1 MFHVGYFKHV
11 LTILQCVCKECSRAL
26 VHPQERTTLL
36 RRMRDPRAD
45 ALRKQALYKRVVGR
59 GAAFRGRFDASVA
72 RARAFREA
80 ASSALR
86 AMIARPSMGRHELET
101 AERGAFGSSRAR
113 PAQVDRC
120 KAASKCP
127 YCGARNGPVRK
138 VAGAGALKL
147 SHEKWRGVK
156 REDLLD
162 DDEFSAYAE
171 SLESALGAS
180 ADLRNALGCGGDT
193 EKKRRL
199 EAEEKSVPTS
209 ATATKAPSTVLS
221 PVDVRAILEKISDD
235 DCDLLWIDP
244 RVGRPENLVLKT
256 LLVPPTPIR
265 PSVAVDSPGGGG
277 SNEDDLTI
285 KLQEIID
292 VNSALRQAIRKGG
305 SMKMIVEGWN
315 FLQVQVALYLNGE
328 VPGLQPRN
336 APAAKP
342 IRGLCQRLKG
352 KSGRFRGNLSGKRV
366 DFSARTVISPD
377 PNLRV
382 DQVGVPQEV
391 AKIMTYPEK
400 VNAQNLEKL
409 QKLVV
414 AGQKQWPG
422 ANYVEI
428 ANHDDPGAGDR
439 PPFKKSLLYG
449 DRARIAKELRVGDVV
464 ERHMQDGDVVLF
476 NRQPSLHKLSIMSH
490 EVKVMPWRTFRF
502 NECVSVWK
510 PTTGLGGPDQ
520 T

>member
-59 GAAFRGRFDASVA
+59 GAACDAASTRA
-72 RARAFREA
+72 WRARAFRDT

-86 AMIARPSMGRHELET
+86 AMIARPRMGRNEFET
-101 AERGAFGSSRAR
+101 AERGACGSSRAR

-209 ATATKAPSTVLS
+209 ATATKAPPTVLS

>member
-1 MFHVGYFKHV
+1 MCIRDSSEDLAERK
-11 LTILQCVCKECSRAL
+11 RAL
-26 VHPQERTTLL
+26 DAHDAERAALVAAVSAAQSNVTALELAAAGKPRRLL
-36 RRMRDPRAD
+36 TAYFLWLFCPAYPWY
-45 ALRKQALYKRVVGR
+45 ALYLGR
-59 GAAFRGRFDASVA
+59 DLHAWLYTVS
-72 RARAFREA
+72 
-80 ASSALR
+80 
-86 AMIARPSMGRHELET
+86 
-101 AERGAFGSSRAR
+101 FGGFGTLWL
-113 PAQVDRC
+113 VDGLC
-120 KAASKCP
+120 IP
-127 YCGARNGPVRK
+127 WYVYDWN
-138 VAGAGALKL
+138 AGALEVIGDA
-147 SHEKWRGVK
+147 H
-156 REDLLD
+156 LD
-162 DDEFSAYAE
+162 TLVAKYLD
-171 SLESALGAS
+171 
-180 ADLRNALGCGGDT
+180 
-193 EKKRRL
+193 
-199 EAEEKSVPTS
+199 
-209 ATATKAPSTVLS
+209 VLFFDGM
-221 PVDVRAILEKISDD
+221 DVGE
-235 DCDLLWIDP
+235 
-244 RVGRPENLVLKT
+244 
-256 LLVPPTPIR
+256 
-265 PSVAVDSPGGGG
+265 G

-315 FLQVQVALYLNGE
+315 FLQVQGALYLNGE

-391 AKIMTYPEK
+391 AKIMTYPEQ
-400 VNAQNLEKL
+400 VNAQTLEKL